1 MANQKSLADWLARQ
15 TADMPQGEALAE
27 TIRSIADGAARLSAV
42 IKRGPLIERPADQS
56 SIRGI
61 MEAQANAILLEA
73 AKSAPVA
80 YFASEDLEDIATL
93 NETAPMAVAVEP
105 LDGSS
110 NIDANV
116 STGTIFSVYPR
127 AADAEASFVRPG
139 RDQVAAGYAM
149 YGPHTMLVLT
159 LGRGTAA
166 FGLDTETREFLCVV
180 PEVRT
185 PEDASMFA
193 INAAN
198 YRHWEPPVR
207 AYIDDCVEGKS
218 GPRDKDFKMRWVAS
232 LVAETHR
239 ILTQGG
245 IFLYPRDARPGH
257 EHGTLRQVFDA
268 NPIAMIA
275 EQCGSVATTGASR
288 ILDVVPADLHS
299 RSPLVFGSAR
309 KVERLRRY
317 HEDPDFIG
325 GEAPLFGVRG
335 LFRG

>member
-1 MANQKSLADWLARQ
+1 MANQQTLAEWLAGQ
-15 TADMPQGEALAE
+15 TAGMPLGEALAE
-27 TIRSIADGAARLSAV
+27 TIRSVADGAARLSAV
-42 IKRGPLIERPADQS
+42 IKRGPLIERPADQRS
-56 SIRGI
+56 LLGV
-61 MEAQANAILLEA
+61 MEEQANAILMEA
-73 AKSAPVA
+73 AKAAPVA
-80 YFASEDLEDIATL
+80 YFASEDREEIATL
-93 NETAPMAVAVEP
+93 DESAPLALAVEP

-116 STGTIFSVYPR
+116 STGTIFSIYPR
-127 AADAEASFVRPG
+127 GADAEASLVRPG

-159 LGRGTAA
+159 LGRGAAA

-180 PEVRT
+180 PELRT
-185 PEDASMFA
+185 PEDASMYA

-198 YRHWEPPVR
+198 YRHWEPPIR

-245 IFLYPRDARPGH
+245 VFLYPRDARPGH
-257 EHGTLRQVFDA
+257 ERGTLRQVFDA
-268 NPIAMIA
+268 NPIAMLA
-275 EQCGSVATTGASR
+275 EQCGGGATTGASR
-288 ILDVVPADLHS
+288 ILDTVPDGLHS
-299 RSPLVFGSAR
+299 RSPLIFGSAR